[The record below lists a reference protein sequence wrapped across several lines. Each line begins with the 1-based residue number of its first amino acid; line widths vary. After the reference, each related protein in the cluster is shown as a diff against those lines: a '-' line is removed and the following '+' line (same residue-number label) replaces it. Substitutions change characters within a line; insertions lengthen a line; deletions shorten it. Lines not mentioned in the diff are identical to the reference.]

1 MHAISCIYLIHYPDL
16 FKPAPAKISKGTNNQ
31 HPPRGHNDAYEPK
44 RVLLIAHKWTS
55 PSRPTRGYRGWGGGG
70 GGGREGDWETEWLT
84 KLSDLIDWFA
94 QGRLTGWL
102 IGWLDRLTDRLAGR
116 LANRLSGWQTGQM
129 TCWQTDW
136 LTSWLTDG
144 LTRRLIE

>member
-44 RVLLIAHKWTS
+44 RVLLLAHTWMS

-70 GGGREGDWETEWLT
+70 EGDWETEWLT

-94 QGRLTGWL
+94 EGRPTGWL

-116 LANRLSGWQTGQM
+116 LANRLSGWQTGQL

-144 LTRRLIE
+144 LTRRLTE